1 MFFPFPNHDSL
12 AGSCYDGGRSNG
24 IISSWLAAREAIYR
38 RVWGLPQHRAG
49 GTSIC
54 GVCVAICRLCY
65 GCFWSLFGLIS
76 YCLFDLNLLVC
87 VVRHSNLDEQTCWF
101 CYTCWVER
109 VCTKMR
115 SSINIK
121 GTFALLASHSLL
133 EEEEGNITRK
143 FKTDTLLTC
152 CKEWISRKKIKSSI
166 NVFSKQAR
174 KGVLS

>member
-1 MFFPFPNHDSL
+1 MPPGKLYIGEFEDFLNIVQ
-12 AGSCYDGGRSNG
+12 GGRRFVEFV
-24 IISSWLAAREAIYR
+24 LRFVDFVMDA
-38 RVWGLPQHRAG
+38 
-49 GTSIC
+49 
-54 GVCVAICRLCY
+54 
-65 GCFWSLFGLIS
+65 FWSLFGLIS